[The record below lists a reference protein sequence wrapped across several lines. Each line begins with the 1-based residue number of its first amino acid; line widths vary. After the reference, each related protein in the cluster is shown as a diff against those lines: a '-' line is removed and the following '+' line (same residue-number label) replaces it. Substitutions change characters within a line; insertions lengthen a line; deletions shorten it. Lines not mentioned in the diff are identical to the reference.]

1 MKKTHGA
8 EKSSWGLECH
18 IKNGQHKDKRG
29 ISKLTNKKKDLKTQK
44 SAVKQLAQQMK
55 KRADIKCDVEGCLA
69 RFSPKKKTLEDH
81 MRMEHGQSKLVCQ
94 MCEASFFSQDGLSR
108 HMKKVHKE
116 EKDATSGDLG
126 DERDKDK
133 SNANVGN
140 MGDKLPIAVK
150 VKE

>member
-69 RFSPKKKTLEDH
+69 RFSPKKKTMEDH
-81 MRMEHGQSKLVCQ
+81 MRMEHGQSKLVCE
-94 MCEASFFSQDGLSR
+94 MCEASYFSQDGLSR
-108 HMKKVHKE
+108 HMMKAHREVNNSTKH
-116 EKDATSGDLG
+116 DLG
-126 DERDKDK
+126 DERVKDEPT
-133 SNANVGN
+133 ANVGN
-140 MGDKLPIAVK
+140 M
-150 VKE
+150 